1 MLVMCREIMGESLD
15 FDGLL
20 KFCVEL
26 SGKLDLAALLRDS
39 EVLCKYAGEAGGEC
53 VAGLPVLAHMQREGA

>member
-1 MLVMCREIMGESLD
+1 MCLSVPLCSESWD

-26 SGKLDLAALLRDS
+26 SGKLQLQPLLRDAELLAS
-39 EVLCKYAGEAGGEC
+39 YAGEAGREA
-53 VAGLPVLAHMQREGA
+53 VAAALES